1 MTPHISTTLLRT
13 QSDERLVRLA
23 AGGHERAFEAIVERY
38 RRPLT
43 RFAQRF
49 VGEARAEEVVQTAFL
64 NAWNSLRS
72 GTEVRDLKPWLYR
85 IVNNGA
91 INALQ
96 RADYGDAPL
105 IEASD
110 FRMGPEAAYEQSEEL
125 RLTVENIGDLPE
137 RQREALL
144 AVAVDGR
151 AHADVARELGVSDA
165 GVRQLVRRA
174 RVQLRAAAT
183 AITPIP
189 LAIWLAD
196 GAFASGSAAAGG
208 TAAAGGASAGGTAA
222 AAGSTAAGGAALGG
236 ALKTGAVVASV
247 AAVAAGGSEV
257 VEKVE
262 KRNSD
267 SPPPVTMASAAP
279 GERTLI
285 PGADPA
291 MAATPGQV
299 RMRTVEGPDGRQRV
313 VVDDPAD
320 SGAPETALMPAPQ
333 QPYPGGGAPR
343 QVAGVFDPSMPVTAP
358 GRGGR
363 GGSGDQPGP
372 RQVAEAPSRPG
383 GSPGSTGESG
393 PGKDDSRPS
402 GARGDETTS
411 PSKPERPSES
421 KPDRPST
428 SPSLPGAKPEKP
440 STTPT
445 VPGTAPSKP
454 EKPSSAPTAPSK
466 PDKPDKPEKPEK
478 PGNSNGG
485 GNSGGG
491 NSGGGNSGKGESGG
505 GRPAAGDESSPARP
519 EKPGKGNGRSGET
532 AD

>member
-64 NAWNSLRS
+64 NAWNSLTS

-96 RADYGDAPL
+96 RAEYSDAPL

-125 RLTVENIGDLPE
+125 RLTVENIGGLPE

-196 GAFASGSAAAGG
+196 GAFAGG
-208 TAAAGGASAGGTAA
+208 GAAAGGATAAGGVT
-222 AAGSTAAGGAALGG
+222 AGSTAAGTAAGSAALGG

-247 AAVAAGGSEV
+247 AAVAAGGTEV
-257 VEKVE
+257 VE

-267 SPPPVTMASAAP
+267 SPPPVTMATAAP

-291 MAATPGQV
+291 MAATPVQGEARV
-299 RMRTVEGPDGRQRV
+299 RVVEGPDGRQRV
-313 VVDDPAD
+313 VAVDGPGTD
-320 SGAPETALMPAPQ
+320 SMPTPR
-333 QPYPGGGAPR
+333 QPSFGDGSPR
-343 QVAGVFDPSMPVTAP
+343 QVAGLFNPSMPMTPP
-358 GRGGR
+358 GRAGR
-363 GGSGDQPGP
+363 GEGGAPSGP
-372 RQVAEAPSRPG
+372 RQVAEGPKKPGGGVGPSGETKPGKGDSGPSDGRGDGAKAPSAPEK
-383 GSPGSTGESG
+383 PGS
-393 PGKDDSRPS
+393 DRPD
-402 GARGDETTS
+402 RPTTT
-411 PSKPERPSES
+411 R
-421 KPDRPST
+421 PDRPST
-428 SPSLPGAKPEKP
+428 TPTAPGGGPERPGTSPAAPGKPDKPEKP
-440 STTPT
+440 D
-445 VPGTAPSKP
+445 
-454 EKPSSAPTAPSK
+454 K
-466 PDKPDKPEKPEK
+466 PDKPDKPEKP
-478 PGNSNGG
+478 GD
-485 GNSGGG
+485 SGG
-491 NSGGGNSGKGESGG
+491 SGK
-505 GRPAAGDESSPARP
+505 PAGDDDSGASRPSPA
-519 EKPGKGNGRSGET
+519 PGKGKGKDKGG
-532 AD
+532 D

>member
-13 QSDERLVRLA
+13 QTDERLVRLA

-43 RFAQRF
+43 RFAQRY

-72 GTEVRDLKPWLYR
+72 GTDVHDLKPWLYR

-96 RADYGDAPL
+96 RAEYSDAPL

-110 FRMGPEAAYEQSEEL
+110 FRMGPEAAFEQSEEL
-125 RLTVENIGDLPE
+125 RLTVENIAGLPE

-189 LAIWLAD
+189 LAVWIAKGGL
-196 GAFASGSAAAGG
+196 ASGATAAGG
-208 TAAAGGASAGGTAA
+208 TAAGSATAGGSA
-222 AAGSTAAGGAALGG
+222 AAGTAAGGAAMGG
-236 ALKTGAVVASV
+236 ALKMGAVVAGV
-247 AAVAAGGSEV
+247 ATVAAGGSEV
-257 VEKVE
+257 AKKVE
-262 KRNSD
+262 ERNSNAA
-267 SPPPVTMASAAP
+267 PPVTMASAAP

-291 MAATPGQV
+291 MAAVPGQPRV
-299 RMRTVEGPDGRQRV
+299 RMIEGPDGRQRV
-313 VVDDPAD
+313 VVSDPA
-320 SGAPETALMPAPQ
+320 APDTALMPAPQ
-333 QPYPGGGAPR
+333 QPSFDGGPPR

-363 GGSGDQPGP
+363 GGSGNRPGP
-372 RQVAEAPSRPG
+372 REVAQAPAAPGGGFRPTGETRPGRDDSGSGANPGGGRGSETPSPSR
-383 GSPGSTGESG
+383 
-393 PGKDDSRPS
+393 
-402 GARGDETTS
+402 
-411 PSKPERPSES
+411 PERPSETR
-421 KPDRPST
+421 PDRPST
-428 SPSLPGAKPEKP
+428 APTSPGTRPDRPSTAPAEPSRPDRPEK
-440 STTPT
+440 
-445 VPGTAPSKP
+445 V
-454 EKPSSAPTAPSK
+454 
-466 PDKPDKPEKPEK
+466 DKPDRTDKPD
-478 PGNSNGG
+478 NGG
-485 GNSGGG
+485 GGGSSKGDSG
-491 NSGGGNSGKGESGG
+491 SS
-505 GRPAAGDESSPARP
+505 RPSAGDAPAPVRP
-519 EKPGKGNGRSGET
+519 DKPGKGGGRE
-532 AD
+532 D